1 MYYLSIETTIS
12 AAHRLEGYTGNCS
25 ILHGHNW
32 KIKVKVKTDVLD
44 NVGMGLDFKDLKEL
58 TWKVVGKFDHQT
70 INNIPPFDKMNPTA
84 EHLAKYMYEEIN
96 QLLPKHIQVD
106 RISLWE
112 TEKYMAEYCEK

>member
-32 KIKVKVKTDVLD
+32 KIKVKVKTNVLD

-70 INNIPPFDKMNPTA
+70 I
-84 EHLAKYMYEEIN
+84 KYMYEEIN